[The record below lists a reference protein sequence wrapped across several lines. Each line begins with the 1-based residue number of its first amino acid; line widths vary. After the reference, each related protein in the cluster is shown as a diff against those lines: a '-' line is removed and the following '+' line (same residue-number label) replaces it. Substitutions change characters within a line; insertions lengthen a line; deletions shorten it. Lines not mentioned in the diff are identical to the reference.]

1 MKQAGQ
7 SVGIDFTGKCDVR
20 PDTVPSHAA
29 LHYIQAEER
38 AGRAP
43 PGSQDRLQ
51 EELFADYFTNGV
63 HLDAKGIGGAASRVG
78 LDADAVSRAAADPS
92 SHATVRQQAKAH
104 SQRGISGVPYFF
116 FNGQPAFSGAQDVSA
131 FLDIFNRVPSA

>member
-1 MKQAGQ
+1 MNQAGQ

-92 SHATVRQQAKAH
+92 SHATVQHSWTFSTGSQVLNALAH
-104 SQRGISGVPYFF
+104 VTSSPCIR
-116 FNGQPAFSGAQDVSA
+116 
-131 FLDIFNRVPSA
+131 PSLFPT